1 MSDLVRVAQSIGFSV
16 SFIHA
21 GLIVAPGQTCASG
34 QLREK
39 ACQFVRTAVEMANAS
54 KSVYSEG
61 ARKSA
66 NVRMVS
72 RDCAVSKMSMTVVV
86 IRPENDRV
94 NINVST

>member
-1 MSDLVRVAQSIGFSV
+1 
-16 SFIHA
+16 
-21 GLIVAPGQTCASG
+21 
-34 QLREK
+34 
-39 ACQFVRTAVEMANAS
+39 MANAS

-86 IRPENDRV
+86 IRVMLIFMLSQLNSKEPEQKTFKPENDRV

>member
-1 MSDLVRVAQSIGFSV
+1 
-16 SFIHA
+16 
-21 GLIVAPGQTCASG
+21 
-34 QLREK
+34 
-39 ACQFVRTAVEMANAS
+39 MANAS

-86 IRPENDRV
+86 IRVMLIFMLSQLNSKETEQKTVKPENDRV

>member
-1 MSDLVRVAQSIGFSV
+1 
-16 SFIHA
+16 
-21 GLIVAPGQTCASG
+21 
-34 QLREK
+34 
-39 ACQFVRTAVEMANAS
+39 MANAS

-72 RDCAVSKMSMTVVV
+72 RDRAVSKMSMTVVV
-86 IRPENDRV
+86 IRVMLIFMLSQLNSKETEQKTVKPENDRV